1 MQYVYFG
8 YTGFWMKRVH
18 ASHGSCADF
27 HQIEINP
34 KTLIVTAATRHCS
47 NATELVFLFVDEIMH
62 VT

>member
-1 MQYVYFG
+1 
-8 YTGFWMKRVH
+8 MKRVH